1 MPCRIA
7 AALCAALFLFGACGP
22 SAADDETRLTAM
34 LLVAQAGADDPVFGD
49 SVVLVM
55 NNLAD
60 GPVGVI
66 VNRPTAVAVAE
77 LFPDIGRLAT
87 VADKVYF
94 GGPVEFGRIWF
105 LIRASKPPAHAVRA
119 LEGVY
124 LSGDRGLLR
133 RLLERPDPMD
143 GLRIFV
149 GHAGWAPG
157 QLEDEI
163 AHGDWTLQQ
172 AGTDAVFSPRVVRP
186 WPDRQEP
193 AVST

>member
-1 MPCRIA
+1 M
-7 AALCAALFLFGACGP
+7 CAALLLFGACGP
-22 SAADDETRLTAM
+22 SAADDEPRLTAM
-34 LLVAQAGADDPVFGD
+34 LLVAHAGADDPVFGG

-55 NNLAD
+55 NNLSD

-77 LFPDIGRLAT
+77 LFPDIDRLAT
-87 VADKVYF
+87 LPDKVYF
-94 GGPVEFGRIWF
+94 GGPVDFGTVWF
-105 LIRASKPPAHAVRA
+105 LIRTTKPPAHAVRA

-163 AHGDWTLQQ
+163 AHGDWTLRQ